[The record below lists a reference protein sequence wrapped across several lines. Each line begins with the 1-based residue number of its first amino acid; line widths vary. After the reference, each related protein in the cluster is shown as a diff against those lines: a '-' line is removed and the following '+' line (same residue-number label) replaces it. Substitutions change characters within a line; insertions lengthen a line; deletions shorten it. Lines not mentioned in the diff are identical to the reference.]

1 MNESCPVCG
10 AQIENDNTSC
20 PVCRKILV
28 AHDEEIRQSVDL
40 EEVAPPGTIVAG
52 DYSVVRLIGRG
63 GAGRVYEA
71 RQISLRNMPVALK
84 ILHRDL
90 NDNAH
95 AITLMKKEV
104 IISRELTHENI
115 IKIYNLE
122 IANGRHFV
130 VMEYVPGKSF
140 QTILTRIDTCPID
153 VIGEVFL
160 KVCDALQYAHSRGV
174 IHLDIKPANI
184 LVTPSGTVKVCDF
197 GIARATIGNTTTSTQ
212 RLVIGSVGF
221 MPPEQYTGRGEVSQ
235 RSDIYALGATVYY
248 ALTGKVPAGEIS
260 RAGVPSCVFEALRH
274 NPEDRFESI
283 KDFRRAYVQETGMCH
298 VRAEAARSVIASY
311 AGGSFS
317 GKPALT
323 QPVADSGVVQ
333 VSPSSPAAALQE
345 LSENASEKTSRP
357 TTAPPIKAE
366 SLTSTAGRE
375 TGPTKKS
382 SAKTLTLVSAC
393 IALVLVAIVLFF
405 FYHRTREARLRDH
418 EVAVFEVEKAEIL
431 KRIEKRLARL
441 QQMRSC
447 IQAAHTSEEA
457 RTCREK
463 FGLKGGPEN
472 RQR

>member
-1 MNESCPVCG
+1 MSGSCPECG
-10 AQIENDNTSC
+10 ARIEKDNTSC

-40 EEVAPPGTIVAG
+40 EEAMPPGTIVAG
-52 DYSVVRLIGRG
+52 DYSIVRLIGRG

-84 ILHRDL
+84 MLHRDL

-140 QTILTRIDTCPID
+140 QTILTRIDKCPID

-174 IHLDIKPANI
+174 IHLDVKPANI
-184 LVTPSGTVKVCDF
+184 LVTPSGSVKVCDF
-197 GIARATIGNTTTSTQ
+197 GIARATLGDTTTSTQ

-221 MPPEQYTGRGEVSQ
+221 MPPEQYTGRGSVSQ

-248 ALTGKVPAGEIS
+248 AFTGKVPTGEIS
-260 RAGVPSCVFEALRH
+260 RGDVPSCVFEALKH

-283 KDFRRAYVQETGMCH
+283 REFRRAFVKETGLSH

-317 GKPALT
+317 GATAQT
-323 QPVADSGVVQ
+323 QPVANSGVVH
-333 VSPSSPAAALQE
+333 VSPSSAAAELQA

-357 TTAPPIKAE
+357 TTAPPINAE

-375 TGPTKKS
+375 TGASQKS
-382 SAKTLTLVSAC
+382 SAKTLMLVGAC
-393 IALVLVAIVLFF
+393 IALVVVAIVLFF
-405 FYHRTREARLRDH
+405 FYHRLQQTRLRAH

-431 KRIEKRLARL
+431 KRIDERLARL
-441 QQMRSC
+441 QQMKTC
-447 IQAAHTSEEA
+447 IQAAHT
-457 RTCREK
+457 RYDVRLCREK
-463 FGLKGGPEN
+463 FGIKDEPEN